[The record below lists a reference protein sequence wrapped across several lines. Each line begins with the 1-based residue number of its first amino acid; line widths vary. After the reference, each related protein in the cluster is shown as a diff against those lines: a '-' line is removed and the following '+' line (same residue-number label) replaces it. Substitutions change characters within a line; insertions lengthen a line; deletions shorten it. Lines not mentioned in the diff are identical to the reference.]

1 MYNRFF
7 LILLLWVAP
16 ASASVVDR
24 VAAVVDDYVITSGEV
39 DDYLSFQKDV
49 VGKHLD
55 RTQALDALIE
65 NTLVHREAERRGLLP
80 NDEDLDA
87 ALADIRGRNN
97 LDEGQ
102 FVEALRSQGVDYDA
116 YVQQVR
122 EQMVRVRVAGRVL
135 RDQMGVDDE
144 ALREYYL
151 KNVASYCESPT
162 LRLIHIQVPEE
173 QGREQAE
180 AVRRKVEQTGEVDAV
195 ANENRVS
202 DMGYVLVENLAEDVR
217 VALEGLPEG
226 GVSPVVEMRGACNLF
241 YVAERKEG
249 RIRPFE
255 EVRDQIRER
264 YFRDREEELF
274 RIWVDDLKAQAHIVR
289 KPET

>member
-1 MYNRFF
+1 MYKSFV

-24 VAAVVDDYVITSGEV
+24 VAAVVDDYVITRGEV
-39 DDYLSFQKDV
+39 DEYMAFQKDV
-49 VGKHLD
+49 VGTQLD
-55 RTQALDALIE
+55 RAQALDALIE
-65 NTLVHREAERRGLLP
+65 NTLVRREAERRGLLP
-80 NDEDLDA
+80 NEEELDA
-87 ALADIRGRNN
+87 ALADIRGRNK
-97 LDEGQ
+97 LDLEQ
-102 FVEALRSQGVDYDA
+102 FVEALRSQGVEYDT

-135 RDQMGVDDE
+135 RDRIGVDDE

-162 LRLIHIQVPEE
+162 VRLIHIQVPEE
-173 QGREQAE
+173 EGRERAE
-180 AVRRKVEQTGEVDAV
+180 AVRRRVEQAGEVDGV
-195 ANENRVS
+195 VPESRVS
-202 DMGYVLVENLAEDVR
+202 DMGYVLVENLTGDVR
-217 VALEGLPEG
+217 AALEGLPEG

-255 EVRDQIRER
+255 EVRDQLREQ
-264 YFRDREEELF
+264 YFRDQEEELY
-274 RIWVDDLKAQAHIVR
+274 RVWIEDLKAEAHIVR